1 MIPLVLEGPCF
12 HGGRFVRMPYQRSPD
27 REKSIERR
35 KRLAGTQ
42 PLRPAMAARANL
54 TTSEL
59 AYARLIAD
67 DNLIAGDSRDCHD
80 KMAARAGTCSRTIQ
94 RAQKHFEKLGWI
106 EVERRPIEGRKH
118 DTNIVRIISPEWL
131 TWIMMGPSPIARQ
144 KRRATENQLQDRVQ
158 PVTGEGCCMWDHDR
172 DAALVELHSQGH
184 SFAEIGQRLGVT
196 RNAAISHF
204 HWIRGTKFRSEQERK
219 ARVAAE
225 RECRLKLLREKQQQ
239 AVQEL
244 RRDLATDMLRRDAI
258 LKALESGATCKLIG
272 LELNLSGARVH
283 QLAARAKKI
292 AEISRD
298 RSSPMEAERGL
309 IP

>member
-1 MIPLVLEGPCF
+1 MRQRMIPFVLEGPSF
-12 HGGRFVRMPYQRSPD
+12 RGGRFRRAPYQQTLD
-27 REKSIERR
+27 RKKSIERR

-144 KRRATENQLQDRVQ
+144 KRRATENQLFSRAIAMLERRPNAVDKPIWIDPDLKAKLDQLETAVKKKRI
-158 PVTGEGCCMWDHDR
+158 G
-172 DAALVELHSQGH
+172 AAL
-184 SFAEIGQRLGVT
+184 
-196 RNAAISHF
+196 AAP
-204 HWIRGTKFRSEQERK
+204 RS
-219 ARVAAE
+219 V
-225 RECRLKLLREKQQQ
+225 LLE
-239 AVQEL
+239 
-244 RRDLATDMLRRDAI
+244 
-258 LKALESGATCKLIG
+258 
-272 LELNLSGARVH
+272 
-283 QLAARAKKI
+283 
-292 AEISRD
+292 
-298 RSSPMEAERGL
+298 
-309 IP
+309 